1 MTRTTRFLG
10 LLVSAAAFTACD
22 SSAPGG
28 SGQISFNVATQASG
42 SAAARPATAP
52 DSMVDGGGNVLVLS
66 SVELVL
72 RDIEFKRENH
82 DSCDSLGTDDDG
94 CEEFEAGPILVDLP
108 LNGNVSHEF
117 SVAVDSG
124 TFDELELRIHKPEDD
139 GDSRDQLFLAAHPDL
154 KDVSI
159 RVTGTFNGSAFTF
172 VSDLNADQ
180 ELALSPPITVSGQSD
195 VAVTLLVDVSRWFL
209 SGAVLVDPRLAL
221 KGGPVEGLVK
231 NNIEASF
238 EAFNDDDR
246 DGHEDSGSG
255 MFSARNVV
263 VGALHVER
271 SIP

>member
-82 DSCDSLGTDDDG
+82 DSCDSLSTNDDG
-94 CEEFEAGPILVDLP
+94 CEEFDAGPILVDLP

-117 SVAVDSG
+117 SVAVDQG
-124 TFDELELRIHKPEDD
+124 TFDELELRVHTPEDD
-139 GDSRDQLFLAAHPDL
+139 GDDRDRIFLAAHPEL
-154 KDVSI
+154 RDVSI

-195 VAVTLLVDVSRWFL
+195 VSVTLRVDTSRWFV
-209 SGAVLVDPRLAL
+209 SGSLLVDPRLAL
-221 KGGPVEGLVK
+221 KAGPVEGVVQ
-231 NNIEASF
+231 NNIRASF
-238 EAFNDDDR
+238 EAFSDDDR
-246 DGHEDSGSG
+246 DGRDDSAS
-255 MFSARNVV
+255 S
-263 VGALHVER
+263 L
-271 SIP
+271 SSS